1 MKINKLLVIIFLF
14 FINSFIYARVHTV
27 RSGETLTSIARLYN
41 TSVSELKR
49 LNNITTD
56 FIREGQSLTLPSGQS
71 QEGLYVVKSGQTLS
85 GLASRFNLTVLEIKN
100 ANNLTSD
107 MIREGQRLI
116 IPGHYPQVNTTTTT
130 TTTTQN
136 QVNIQ
141 IPLEEKVRKPMKIK
155 FSYHIPDLLLEELKE
170 VVIHEQVE
178 VVEINEDNQINNIL
192 NSAIGYMGIKY
203 VYGGESSQ
211 GFDCSGFVYRVYA
224 DNGISLGRTV
234 TDMESQGVEIS
245 IENLIPGDLIIFY
258 DPKHVGIYLG
268 NNRFIHSS
276 SYRNRGVVISSLDR
290 ENYKRRYNSARRI
303 IY

>member
-1 MKINKLLVIIFLF
+1 MKINKLLLILFLL

-27 RSGETLTSIARLYN
+27 KSGENLTSIARLYN
-41 TSVSELKR
+41 TTVSELKR
-49 LNNITTD
+49 LNNLSSD
-56 FIREGQSLTLPSGQS
+56 FIREGQKLTLPYSQS
-71 QEGLYVVKSGQTLS
+71 QEGLYVVKSGETLS
-85 GLASRFNLTVLEIKN
+85 GLASRYNTTVSEIKG

-107 MIREGQRLI
+107 FIREGQRLV
-116 IPGHYPQVNTTTTT
+116 IPGHYPQVRTTNQ
-130 TTTTQN
+130 TTQV

-141 IPLEEKVRKPMKIK
+141 IPEEEKIKKPMKIK
-155 FSYHIPDLLLEELKE
+155 FSYYIPSLLLEEIKE
-170 VVIHEQVE
+170 VEVQEQVQVVE
-178 VVEINEDNQINNIL
+178 VVEDNIINNIL

-203 VYGGESSQ
+203 VYGGETSQ

-234 TDMESQGVEIS
+234 TDMEAQGIEIS
-245 IENLIPGDLIIFY
+245 RDNLVPGDLIIFY

-290 ENYKRRYNSARRI
+290 ENYKKRYHSTRRI